1 MNRFLTRKWHQVIGV
16 TRFWPKILYPVELAW
31 NSKRK
36 KGPRQFCSKFS
47 LVSEFAYC
55 TLQFVS
61 WFEYK
66 FAHWLFRHCRAP
78 CSWLVHLFQKLCDTI
93 VQNFFLYNFLSYDP
107 HQKCFPEMWRHSK
120 VVKKKKIIC
129 TTAILAFFENLAH
142 RFLHN
147 PTIDFDQIL
156 TEGRDP
162 LPLQHT
168 ENWRSNPHLV
178 IEAPTRTGK

>member
-120 VVKKKKIIC
+120 VVKKKKQNVHYSYFGIFWKLGASISPQPDY
-129 TTAILAFFENLAH
+129 
-142 RFLHN
+142 RFWPN
-147 PTIDFDQIL
+147 T
-156 TEGRDP
+156 
-162 LPLQHT
+162 
-168 ENWRSNPHLV
+168 NWR
-178 IEAPTRTGK
+178 